1 LRPKQARAGVGGSV
15 ERLVGCG
22 PRRQSWR
29 ARCEL
34 HALPLKTLAS
44 NAQRLEAFVAKK
56 KPASHRVEYSK
67 DDIRQLRTLIRSKT
81 PMAEIAKTLGRT
93 PAAVRMKAR
102 TLGITTKRAKTVVA
116 KRARRAV
123 R

>member
-1 LRPKQARAGVGGSV
+1 M
-15 ERLVGCG
+15 
-22 PRRQSWR
+22 
-29 ARCEL
+29 
-34 HALPLKTLAS
+34 
-44 NAQRLEAFVAKK
+44 KK
-56 KPASHRVEYSK
+56 IPTSHRVEYSK
-67 DDIRQLRTLIRSKT
+67 DDVRQLKALVRSKT

-102 TLGITTKRAKTVVA
+102 TLGITAKRVKTAVA